1 MANNKSRLKAL
12 EKIMGLDGNQVYVII
27 PDVLAEGNKTVVL
40 NGSEWMTEAEL
51 SLRNDAGSI
60 IDPFGD

>member
-27 PDVLAEGNKTVVL
+27 PAALAEGNKTVVL
-40 NGSEWMTEAEL
+40 NGSEWMSEAEL
-51 SLRNDAGSI
+51 SQRDHTGSK